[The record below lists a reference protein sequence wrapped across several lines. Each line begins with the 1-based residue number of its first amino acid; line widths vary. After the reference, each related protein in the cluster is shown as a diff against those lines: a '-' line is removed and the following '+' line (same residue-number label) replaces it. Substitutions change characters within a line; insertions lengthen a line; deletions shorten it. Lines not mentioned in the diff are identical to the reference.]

1 MSDMLTRRMLTF
13 SAFPFIILKRFVLL
27 IWISPACQAA
37 KHLAAAGIP
46 RHIP

>member
-27 IWISPACQAA
+27 IWICPTCQAA
-37 KHLAAAGIP
+37 KHLAETGVL